1 VSDALPRSDDPP
13 LNPASDNTLLSSLG
27 HLVRGLSAVFWGLPV
42 ALVICVQT
50 AKSDW
55 LQPAVVIKNA
65 YVATLFGA
73 FPPIVAL
80 ALIHFGLTQIGYFQ
94 KQERVWQN
102 ALDRAKIFS
111 LINLGLSPFLYWWNR
126 MSANPFFTAM
136 IELMVV
142 TSLLYLFFLNLML
155 RRLAAMLPDEILR
168 IETRLF
174 TKMNNYMLVATGLIF
189 GGFFILRRFQNFPR
203 FIYYLLT
210 LLDQGALWIIMFMIL
225 LPIAITMFLT
235 WKIKELILASIFNA
249 ERPLG

>member
-1 VSDALPRSDDPP
+1 MSDALPRSDDPP
-13 LNPASDNTLLSSLG
+13 LPRASDNTLLRSLG
-27 HLVRGLSAVFWGLPV
+27 HLVRGLSAVFWGLPI
-42 ALVICVQT
+42 ALVVCVQT

-55 LQPAVVIKNA
+55 LQPAVAIKNP
-65 YVATLFGA
+65 YLATLFGA
-73 FPPIVAL
+73 LPPLLAL
-80 ALIHFGLTQIGYFQ
+80 GLIHFGLTQIGYFQ
-94 KQERVWQN
+94 KQERIWHH

-126 MSANPFFTAM
+126 LSLNPFFTAM

-142 TSLLYLFFLNLML
+142 TSLFYLFSLNLLL

-168 IETRLF
+168 LETRLF
-174 TKMNNYMLVATGLIF
+174 TKMNNYVLGATGAIF
-189 GGFFILRRFQNFPR
+189 TGIFILRRVDNFPR

-210 LLDQGALWIIMFMIL
+210 ILDQGALWIIMFMIL

-249 ERPLG
+249 DRSL